1 MESDCPICFTGV
13 DRGKTGEVHLVCGHT
28 FHFRCLASWFI
39 SQIGDS
45 TCPCC
50 RNKASHYED
59 LPTNQEV
66 GLSDSESEGSD
77 RSEEEQEEQEEQ
89 EGEEQEGEEQEEQQ
103 PLAPSHRNPNQ
114 ITVSWVLDHN
124 GQLRGFRSFVAVTAE
139 QGPAIPL
146 FPLDTVYVKGD
157 CLAKKLEN
165 ITASLGGLKRFQAV
179 WRGYLVRSAL
189 AS

>member
-1 MESDCPICFTGV
+1 MECPICFTDV
-13 DRGKTGEVHLVCGHT
+13 DRATTGEVHLVCGHT

-66 GLSDSESEGSD
+66 GLSDSESEGS
-77 RSEEEQEEQEEQ
+77 SASEEQEEQEQ
-89 EGEEQEGEEQEEQQ
+89 EAEEEHQEE
-103 PLAPSHRNPNQ
+103 PLAPSHRIPNQ
-114 ITVSWVLDHN
+114 ITVSWVLDRD
-124 GQLRGFRSFVAVTAE
+124 GQLRGFRSFVAVTRE
-139 QGPAIPL
+139 EGPAIPL

-165 ITASLGGLKRFQAV
+165 ITASLGGLKRFQAL